1 MEEKVKTD
9 KEIKNENN
17 NKNSNN
23 KKEINEGKKIISNII
38 KKSIQCSKKTQEIC
52 SKILD
57 SILCKD
63 KEKLKLF
70 CEDGLPDEIPE
81 LRSLIWKINIGY
93 LPLDMEK
100 WDETLKS
107 KRVSYKL
114 YKNFIFEKLEK
125 EMELFEGY
133 ENLDKKEK
141 LALIKKTHRLILED
155 ICKDTNRTHNE
166 MSFFLKPTDKNRI
179 FTEEEIIK
187 LFEKKQNCNLKNIND
202 TYKINIELTNSDI
215 ISKIL
220 FIYTKFEPETS
231 YVQGMNE
238 ILAPIYYCFSIG
250 SSNSDEPIDNIE
262 ADSFYTYYFLMLK
275 LKSLFI
281 KNNDNKDIGVN
292 GKTIR
297 LTKMLEFIDNNL
309 YNYLKGTKFD
319 FSILVFRWLSLLFSQ
334 NFDMM
339 DLIRLWDYLFSNGN
353 IMERCYYIALAI
365 ILMKKEDIFKV
376 KLINDVYKLFQN
388 TNDLFVENVIANAKY
403 ISQKCG
409 KKCLKI
415 IEASYKDK
423 EK

>member
-17 NKNSNN
+17 NKNINN

-70 CEDGLPDEIPE
+70 CEDGLPDELPE

-179 FTEEEIIK
+179 FTE
-187 LFEKKQNCNLKNIND
+187 
-202 TYKINIELTNSDI
+202 
-215 ISKIL
+215 
-220 FIYTKFEPETS
+220 
-231 YVQGMNE
+231 
-238 ILAPIYYCFSIG
+238 
-250 SSNSDEPIDNIE
+250 
-262 ADSFYTYYFLMLK
+262 
-275 LKSLFI
+275 
-281 KNNDNKDIGVN
+281 
-292 GKTIR
+292 
-297 LTKMLEFIDNNL
+297 
-309 YNYLKGTKFD
+309 
-319 FSILVFRWLSLLFSQ
+319 
-334 NFDMM
+334 
-339 DLIRLWDYLFSNGN
+339 
-353 IMERCYYIALAI
+353 
-365 ILMKKEDIFKV
+365 
-376 KLINDVYKLFQN
+376 
-388 TNDLFVENVIANAKY
+388 
-403 ISQKCG
+403 
-409 KKCLKI
+409 
-415 IEASYKDK
+415 
-423 EK
+423 